1 MYEIFTVGTSHRV
14 NKSPKYD
21 QEDHKMRVKPKNF
34 DFKTGTPELDETV
47 NEMGKN
53 LWQNII
59 SLVEINREY
68 YRCLMHIMDT
78 KNIKHFND
86 IKNDVVLALKQ
97 GERAESIGTELLT
110 VCQTNMRK
118 IAYVLDNENKLYS
131 ETMAY
136 DPFLN
141 YRSKLDE
148 LQSELAENK
157 KNSKISASKIALLER
172 EKRDLLNI
180 LNSYDSENVHKI
192 SLEKRLKVEQMNND
206 KLRDMINLVFKK
218 KMPYFY
224 NNNIS
229 LL

>member
-1 MYEIFTVGTSHRV
+1 MYEIFTVGTHGNNTANYERV
-14 NKSPKYD
+14 
-21 QEDHKMRVKPKNF
+21 DHHTRVPPKNF
-34 DFKTGTPELDETV
+34 DFKTGTPKLDETV
-47 NEMGKN
+47 NEMSKN

-59 SLVEINREY
+59 SLVDINRDY
-68 YRCLMHIMDT
+68 YRCLMDIMDT
-78 KNIKHFND
+78 KNEKHFKD
-86 IKNDVVLALKQ
+86 LKNDVVLALKR
-97 GERAESIGTELLT
+97 GEKAESFESELLT
-110 VCQTNMRK
+110 VCQTNLRK
-118 IAYVLDNENKLYS
+118 IAYVLDSENKSYG

-141 YRSKLDE
+141 YRSKLDD

-157 KNSKISASKIALLER
+157 KNLKISGSKIALLER

-180 LNSYDSENVHKI
+180 LNSYDSENVHKV

-224 NNNIS
+224 NDNVS